1 MKWRLSLMY
10 REDYLLAKVEADIGK
25 DTWFGTAVPTEPVLS
40 VETRNRGKFRRWR
53 EQRKLRQEYE
63 RQVMEYNRKKQE
75 LEKEV
80 CQMATEILTA
90 VEEAGA
96 KGEICCVYE
105 EGLGFLKE
113 EEAEISGFWGRYW
126 NIPEFRDYREFR
138 WVKSLLSAAK
148 GPGFILL
155 GIAPCIPLLLEYC
168 AGEMKSLCWYLKEE
182 DCGEE
187 VQEFAEDFYTE
198 YGLAITLLPLSGR
211 NAFRSLRLKSGKPVC
226 VLDFTEEEKIYAG
239 ELSEGSIW
247 LDFGSVEEKKQR
259 IQRLSPGVRYE
270 SLKSLWRRS
279 RRESQNNTNFTISDN
294 SEKRPLFL

>member
-1 MKWRLSLMY
+1 MY

-113 EEAEISGFWGRYW
+113 EEA
-126 NIPEFRDYREFR
+126 
-138 WVKSLLSAAK
+138 
-148 GPGFILL
+148 
-155 GIAPCIPLLLEYC
+155 
-168 AGEMKSLCWYLKEE
+168 
-182 DCGEE
+182 
-187 VQEFAEDFYTE
+187 
-198 YGLAITLLPLSGR
+198 
-211 NAFRSLRLKSGKPVC
+211 
-226 VLDFTEEEKIYAG
+226 
-239 ELSEGSIW
+239 
-247 LDFGSVEEKKQR
+247 
-259 IQRLSPGVRYE
+259 
-270 SLKSLWRRS
+270 
-279 RRESQNNTNFTISDN
+279 
-294 SEKRPLFL
+294 